1 MLMRNR
7 ASKRMEKDGGLAST
21 SLTTEIRMKV
31 GLDMRVMFGSYQWS
45 NEHFWTQAEVERECE
60 DLAEQ
65 LAALR

>member
-1 MLMRNR
+1 MATLSDDAKEMLKAMDR
-7 ASKRMEKDGGLAST
+7 
-21 SLTTEIRMKV
+21 IRMKV